1 MDTNRVFDS
10 LDRVW
15 EKEFKTQL
23 NDAKD
28 EFVFYEGPPF
38 ATGKPSSRSYIKW
51 NYQRCHLQI

>member
-28 EFVFYEGPPF
+28 EFVFFSEGQQLCN
-38 ATGKPSSRSYIKW
+38 G
-51 NYQRCHLQI
+51 